1 MHRINTSSLMVAALL
16 AIGVFIS
23 TLPDVAADTPEVWKL
38 TGSMATSRRNAQRE
52 RLPDGTNCSVIKSLI
67 QVFPGHAQRV
77 RRQ

>member
-1 MHRINTSSLMVAALL
+1 MQRVNVSSLLITALL
-16 AIGVFIS
+16 VIGVS
-23 TLPDVAADTPEVWKL
+23 TTTLPAAAADTAGVWKL

-52 RLPDGTNCSVIKSLI
+52 RLPDGTNFSVIKSLI